1 MVARAD
7 GSFLAKR
14 SLTARPSDADRLG
27 QTLGTSLRADSPED
41 IFD

>member
-7 GSFLAKR
+7 GSFLLIR
-14 SLTARPSDADRLG
+14 SLTGRPADAERMG
-27 QTLGTSLRADSPED
+27 QTLGTSLRADSPMD